1 MAMNWSDEQKLA
13 IYNGGHN
20 ILVSAGAG
28 SGGKT
33 AVLSERIYQLVKK
46 GNAIT
51 RFLVLT
57 FTNAAAMEMKSRVR
71 DKILKDEELAHL
83 APDIENAHIETFDA
97 FCLFLVKKYAAVLN
111 ISPSIVVIDQT
122 ILSIQESKIVDA
134 IFKNWYLSKDPL
146 FEELIVKF
154 SIKNDDR
161 LKTLVKDIIRLA
173 NLQLDKEK
181 FFKEFDET
189 YLKEN
194 FIKDLI
200 DEEYKNS
207 IKTLEGLLPYCA
219 QLELTHDQTRY
230 IFETRTVGL
239 DDANETVR
247 VDDIIET
254 INHFSMIDRVIEFA
268 NYELSEA
275 FIKELHKILK
285 TGTSDS
291 RLPWFAVGDYKKRAN
306 IVGDKKTISPRLVSQ
321 EMKKLVDEYNKKDTH
336 SFEEIVEFHVKF
348 EKIHPFYKQKIIFSF
363 LMCE

>member
-28 SGGKT
+28 SGKT

-71 DKILKDEELAHL
+71 DKILKDKELAHL

-189 YLKEN
+189 YLKES

-200 DEEYKNS
+200 QEEYKNS
-207 IKTLEGLLPYCA
+207 IKTLENLLPYCA
-219 QLELTHDQTRY
+219 QLETTELAENAEAIVEYYLSAKNFDELRDLYAREDKPDFIKKKSEVKDY
-230 IFETRTVGL
+230 IK
-239 DDANETVR
+239 
-247 VDDIIET
+247 ET
-254 INHFSMIDRVIEFA
+254 IKSV
-268 NYELSEA
+268 
-275 FIKELHKILK
+275 
-285 TGTSDS
+285 TSDS
-291 RLPWFAVGDYKKRAN
+291 FGDSNFIISLFNEYKN
-306 IVGDKKTISPRLVSQ
+306 I
-321 EMKKLVDEYNKKDTH
+321 
-336 SFEEIVEFHVKF
+336 
-348 EKIHPFYKQKIIFSF
+348 F
-363 LMCE
+363 L